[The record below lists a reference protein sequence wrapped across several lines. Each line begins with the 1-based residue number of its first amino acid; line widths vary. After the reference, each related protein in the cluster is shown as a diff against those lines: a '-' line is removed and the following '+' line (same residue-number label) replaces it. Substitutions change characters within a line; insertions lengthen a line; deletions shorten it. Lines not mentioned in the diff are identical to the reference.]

1 MLSQRQQSRTN
12 KTKLIAI
19 TLAFKLESIPVSFEF
34 SISHLIDLLTT
45 IINLGLVDVF
55 DSLKELLKIS
65 QYNCMQ

>member
-1 MLSQRQQSRTN
+1 MLLQHQQSRTN

-19 TLAFKLESIPVSFEF
+19 TLAFKLESISFEF

-65 QYNCMQ
+65 QYICMQ